1 MLCRWAR
8 RVLGGAPRAQIGIA
22 EIIAA
27 ATRRSFRLS
36 VMVEISCA
44 CAEK

>member
-22 EIIAA
+22 EIIAPLRGA
-27 ATRRSFRLS
+27 LF
-36 VMVEISCA
+36 A
-44 CAEK
+44 CP